1 MSKTLQGI
9 MSSDID
15 DIFLTDFAV
24 DATYTPSGG
33 VVKTIKVVFD
43 SEYLSVQVVGDVGVE
58 SETPTAHCKT
68 SDLTGVKHND
78 TLVIEGTTYYVTE
91 IHPDGTGMTLLILSK
106 DRA

>member
-1 MSKTLQGI
+1 MPFTTSE
-9 MSSDID
+9 ID
-15 DIFLTDFAV
+15 ALFDPILTV

-58 SETPTAHCKT
+58 SASPAAHCKT

-106 DRA
+106 DFS

>member
-1 MSKTLQGI
+1 MFYDA
-9 MSSDID
+9 DID
-15 DIFLTDFAV
+15 IFFTDFAA
-24 DATYTPSGG
+24 DAIYTPSGG
-33 VVKTIKVVFD
+33 TAKTIKVVFE

-58 SETPTAHCKT
+58 SASPAAYCK
-68 SDLTGVKHND
+68 SADIIGVQHGD